1 MVPRTVE
8 KEIIKQRELGK
19 NCVRDDNEAADM
31 IVELLKDTF
40 INVDGKY
47 YYKEAN
53 CWINNKQRVDSLV
66 LLYVTE
72 KEIFKLNSKFEPEPY
87 SQNVHGASNIIKLV
101 YAKIRVRLSNIEYN
115 LFHST
120 TKKKLCFLDGVLN
133 FETKKFTLWVDLEET
148 VYTTVV
154 IKRNFKSYF
163 DNPDRHFIDKI
174 KNDIFS
180 NLYGSKTDLALKFF
194 SRAIAGCNE
203 DKIFMSYSG
212 NRNCGKGVQYSLM
225 ENAFGDYVKSFNLE
239 NMLCDRQSK
248 KSSDLAR
255 ENSWIMDLEFA
266 RAAVSQETED
276 NENDDIKKELKVSN
290 KVMKSLL
297 SGGDS
302 L

>member
-1 MVPRTVE
+1 M
-8 KEIIKQRELGK
+8 
-19 NCVRDDNEAADM
+19 
-31 IVELLKDTF
+31 
-40 INVDGKY
+40 
-47 YYKEAN
+47 
-53 CWINNKQRVDSLV
+53 
-66 LLYVTE
+66 
-72 KEIFKLNSKFEPEPY
+72 
-87 SQNVHGASNIIKLV
+87 
-101 YAKIRVRLSNIEYN
+101 
-115 LFHST
+115 
-120 TKKKLCFLDGVLN
+120 
-133 FETKKFTLWVDLEET
+133 
-148 VYTTVV
+148 YTTVV

-203 DKIFMSYSG
+203 DKNFMSYSG

-266 RAAVSQETED
+266 RAAPR
-276 NENDDIKKELKVSN
+276 NRRK
-290 KVMKSLL
+290 
-297 SGGDS
+297 
-302 L
+302 